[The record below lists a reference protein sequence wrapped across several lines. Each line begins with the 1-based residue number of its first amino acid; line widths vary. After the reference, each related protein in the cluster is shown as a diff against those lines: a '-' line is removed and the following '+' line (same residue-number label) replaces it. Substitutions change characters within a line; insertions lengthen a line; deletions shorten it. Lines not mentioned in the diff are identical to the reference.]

1 MKNEQDKTILAALES
16 SSFQSGLKLLTTT
29 QPAIAPFTEI
39 TLGVVKL
46 LAQRHENVAV
56 QKFYLGLDFEDSAMG
71 CRLAEGNYIAVQ
83 VADETVIDWNKWI
96 YKPEV
101 GAIVHKADSSQ
112 LSYNYVISRISRYE
126 E

>member
-1 MKNEQDKTILAALES
+1 ML
-16 SSFQSGLKLLTTT
+16 
-29 QPAIAPFTEI
+29 P
-39 TLGVVKL
+39 VVANLRVKS
-46 LAQRHENVAV
+46 QNVAV

-101 GAIVHKADSSQ
+101 GAIVHKADNSQ
-112 LSYNYVISRISRYE
+112 LPYNYVIFRISRYE